1 MAAIRLR
8 VVSLA
13 TLLIVTI
20 ASFGS
25 VAQAQGPQVGSVTA
39 GGLIDVILNN
49 TQVLNNSPILNN
61 ITLNDIRVVEVDRSL
76 NGAEINVL
84 SDILNESDVLS
95 DNVVIVR
102 NVLNNNTVL
111 RDFLNQ
117 NNIAVDRV
125 VAIDVLSAPVTVFVM
140 PARFSR

>member
-1 MAAIRLR
+1 MGSVKLR
-8 VVSLA
+8 VLSLA
-13 TLLIVTI
+13 SLLVV
-20 ASFGS
+20 AMAGFGS
-25 VAQAQGPQVGSVTA
+25 AQAQGPQAGNVTA

-49 TQVLNNSPILNN
+49 TQALNNSPILNN
-61 ITLNDIRVVEVDRSL
+61 LTVNDVHVVDVDRSL
-76 NGAEINVL
+76 NGAELNVL
-84 SDILNESDVLS
+84 SDILNQSSVLS
-95 DNVVIVR
+95 DNVVIVQ

>member
-1 MAAIRLR
+1 MTSAKLR
-8 VVSLA
+8 VVTFASF
-13 TLLIVTI
+13 IVVTV
-20 ASFGS
+20 AAFGS
-25 VAQAQGPQVGSVTA
+25 VAQAQGPQVGSVT
-39 GGLIDVILNN
+39 GGGPIDVILNN

-61 ITLNDIRVVEVDRSL
+61 LTINDVHVVDIDRSL
-76 NGAEINVL
+76 NGAELNVL
-84 SDILNESDVLS
+84 SDILNQSSVLS
-95 DNVVIVR
+95 NNVVIVQ